1 MVAEELNR
9 MGVRPPKGKQWYIGT
24 IYRIS
29 LSETHLGKI
38 ISNKSFGEAH
48 KKRKE
53 TAKEFKA
60 NPKSQWVVV
69 ENCHEAVKTTE
80 EHERLLLKFS
90 NGRQPFK
97 KNPENVHALTGLLRC
112 GICGH
117 AMTIYKSKEK
127 GEWITQRCWYT
138 NANGDRCENS
148 GVRIRFIMPII
159 YQYVVQYKEKLLALS
174 TDEEVKEQR
183 LFLNNKRD
191 SLLSEVE
198 KRRSSI
204 TRIQSAFEDGAY
216 NLSQYKER
224 SKKVEKEISELE
236 QEIQTT
242 EVKIKNIDEG
252 DVIEKRS
259 KVARFLEMYDSEE
272 ESESKKN
279 AILRSFVGSV
289 VMTKHRK
296 AIDLHINF
304 L

>member
-1 MVAEELNR
+1 
-9 MGVRPPKGKQWYIGT
+9 
-24 IYRIS
+24 
-29 LSETHLGKI
+29 
-38 ISNKSFGEAH
+38 
-48 KKRKE
+48 
-53 TAKEFKA
+53 
-60 NPKSQWVVV
+60 
-69 ENCHEAVKTTE
+69 
-80 EHERLLLKFS
+80 
-90 NGRQPFK
+90 
-97 KNPENVHALTGLLRC
+97 
-112 GICGH
+112 
-117 AMTIYKSKEK
+117 MTIYKSKEK
-127 GEWITQRCWYT
+127 GEWITQRSWYT

-198 KRRSSI
+198 KRWSSI